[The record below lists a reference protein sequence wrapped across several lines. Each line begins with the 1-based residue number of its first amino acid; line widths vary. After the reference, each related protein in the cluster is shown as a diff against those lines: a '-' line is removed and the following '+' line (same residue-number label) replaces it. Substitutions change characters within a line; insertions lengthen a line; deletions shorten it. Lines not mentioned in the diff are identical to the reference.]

1 MSFSSINLGLS
12 ILFLVS
18 TFPFLV
24 VLNKHKNIGMENCL
38 SKELGGDNAIEII
51 KKVYQALLLAKE
63 RLTDVVYSSEDQW
76 GEDKLKRMLDDIK
89 KLCKK
94 ILMAS

>member
-1 MSFSSINLGLS
+1 
-12 ILFLVS
+12 
-18 TFPFLV
+18 
-24 VLNKHKNIGMENCL
+24 MENCL
-38 SKELGGDNAIEII
+38 SKELEGDNAIEII

-76 GEDKLKRMLDDIK
+76 GKDKLKRTLDDIK

-94 ILMAS
+94 LLMAS